1 MIMGLLGLLRHRFR
15 VPEKTGTSPVDYSH
29 AMSVRADQPP
39 TSSSDVLAELAAIV
53 RLVTD
58 RSLDEVQ
65 PDRAFVD
72 DLRIDSLSMVE
83 ILEGASQH
91 FGVRIED
98 EAAKGFV
105 RVSDLV
111 GYITAR
117 TGGS

>member
-1 MIMGLLGLLRHRFR
+1 M
-15 VPEKTGTSPVDYSH
+15 SP
-29 AMSVRADQPP
+29 A
-39 TSSSDVLAELAAIV
+39 DVLAGLAEIV

-72 DLRIDSLSMVE
+72 DLHIDSLSMVE

-98 EAAKGFV
+98 EAAKDFV
-105 RVSDLV
+105 RVRDLV
-111 GYITAR
+111 GYIAVR
-117 TGGS
+117 VGGS